1 MSRNAY
7 VWGMGGFA
15 LGMTAVLVGTFYCL
29 RFFPPTLVN
38 LPNREYWLAPER
50 RQETFDSI
58 FRAGVWLA
66 TLQALLFLGVNLLV
80 VDANT
85 SQPVVLSS
93 NMWLLIVAFMV
104 ATLVWIC
111 FLIQRFWRAA

>member
-15 LGMTAVLVGTFYCL
+15 LGMTAVLVGTFYSI

-38 LPNREYWLAPER
+38 LPSREYWLAPER
-50 RQETFDSI
+50 RQETFDGI

-66 TLQALLFLGVNLLV
+66 TLQTLLFLGVNLLV

-85 SQPVVLSS
+85 SKPVVLSS

-104 ATLVWIC
+104 ATLFWIC